1 MVAAV
6 IIGTITIVWFL
17 IYLLY
22 GLMKK
27 AVISGTME
35 ALETYYKIHNETYE
49 KNMIELGADIQAAR
63 KKQLEVDKRKEKR
76 EKKEAKKH
84 KAVK

>member
-1 MVAAV
+1 M
-6 IIGTITIVWFL
+6 
-17 IYLLY
+17 
-22 GLMKK
+22 
-27 AVISGTME
+27 
-35 ALETYYKIHNETYE
+35 

>member
-35 ALETYYKIHNETYE
+35 ALETYYKIHNEKY
-49 KNMIELGADIQAAR
+49 D
-63 KKQLEVDKRKEKR
+63 
-76 EKKEAKKH
+76 
-84 KAVK
+84 